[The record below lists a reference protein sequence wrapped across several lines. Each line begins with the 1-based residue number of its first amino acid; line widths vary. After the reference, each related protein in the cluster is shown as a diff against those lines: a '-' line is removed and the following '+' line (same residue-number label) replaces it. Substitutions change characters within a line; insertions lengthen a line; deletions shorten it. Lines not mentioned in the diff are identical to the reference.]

1 MSKMRLV
8 GSTSSVLLAAV
19 VGLGA
24 GAAQAQT
31 AATPSAAPNDAF
43 SVEEVVVTAQR
54 REERQVNVPISVA
67 VFSPLQLARTNVTSS
82 ADLQV
87 LTPGLRMDQTG
98 VFTVPT
104 IRGVGTPVTGT
115 AASPTAIYVDGVYQ
129 PNPASNTFDLINV
142 GSIQV
147 LKGPQG
153 TLFGRNSE
161 GGAILVS
168 TLDPTDTPHARG
180 QIDYGNF
187 NERKANLFVSGPLGR
202 PNLSGNLSIYG
213 RHNDNYLTNIATGS
227 KKVAPIDIFTIA
239 GKLRWTP
246 SDNASFVLKVQ
257 HANISDPSGH
267 NYTAAIDPATG
278 RGYASAN
285 GRPGGIVGRPPFD
298 VSENLLPKNR
308 IIQNSVTLKSV
319 FDMDW
324 ATLTSYSSW
333 IQERDRSR
341 VDQDASNL
349 PISEF
354 ILGNMETDW
363 QQEINLAHNG
373 EGPLDWVLG
382 LYYADSKAKSPGL
395 FAITSATSIV
405 NAGAPL
411 NRGKAYAVYGDATYN
426 FAPQWYVTLGGRY
439 SVEDKSVIVL
449 AGGPLANQNVLLDQT
464 WRAFTPRAVLRY
476 QITPNSNIYVSYSK
490 GQKSGLF
497 NTTIR
502 LLPVEPETLSA
513 FEVGFKTQAA
523 RWHFE
528 TAAFHYDYKNLQFQ
542 NTVAGIGS
550 ITSNAGTAKSY
561 GGEASLT
568 YQLTDELSAVLSGAY
583 THARYTSFR
592 GAVIAIPRADDLGNT
607 IVTQDVSGRTMI
619 RAPEWTGS
627 ASANWRHPM
636 RNGIIE
642 LSGNLY
648 YTSRIFFQA
657 DNAKIYS
664 QKPYALL
671 NLRAAWSPLSEKY
684 QVAIWGKN
692 VMDVHYMNQASP
704 DAAAAR
710 VRYSAPAT
718 YGVSVSF
725 NY

>member
-1 MSKMRLV
+1 MSRIRLLY
-8 GSTSSVLLAAV
+8 STSSALLAAV
-19 VGLGA
+19 LGLGA

-31 AATPSAAPNDAF
+31 AAGPNAGA

-67 VFSPLQLARTNVTSS
+67 VFSPQQLERARVTSS
-82 ADLQV
+82 ADLQL

-129 PNPASNTFDLINV
+129 PDPAGNTFDLINV
-142 GSIQV
+142 SSIQV

-168 TLDPTDTPHARG
+168 TLDPSDTPRARG
-180 QIDYGNF
+180 QIGYGNF
-187 NERKANLFVSGPLGR
+187 NERKAELYVSGPLGL
-202 PNLSGNLSIYG
+202 PNLAGNLSLYG
-213 RHNDNYLTNIATGS
+213 RHNDNYLTNIPTGS
-227 KKVAPIDIFTIA
+227 KKVAPIDIFTVA
-239 GKLRWTP
+239 GKLRWAPT
-246 SDNASFVLKVQ
+246 DNARFVLKVQ

-267 NYTAAIDPATG
+267 NYTAAVDPVTG

-285 GRPGGIVGRPPFD
+285 GRPGAIVGRPPFD

-319 FDMDW
+319 FDLNW
-324 ATLTSYSSW
+324 ATMTSYSSW

-341 VDQDASNL
+341 VDQDASNV

-363 QQEINLAHNG
+363 QQEINLAHSG
-373 EGPLDWVLG
+373 EGPLDWVMG

-395 FAITSATSIV
+395 FAITSATAIT

-411 NRGKAYAVYGDATYN
+411 TRAKAYAVYGDATYN
-426 FAPQWYVTLGGRY
+426 FAPQWYLTLGGRY

-449 AGGPLANQNVLLDQT
+449 AGGPVANQNILLDHT
-464 WRAFTPRAVLRY
+464 WHAFTPRAVIRY
-476 QITPNSNIYVSYSK
+476 QITPSSNVYASYSK

-502 LLPVEPETLSA
+502 LLPVQPETLSA
-513 FEVGFKTQAA
+513 FEVGYKIQAA

-568 YQLTDELSAVLSGAY
+568 YQLTDELSGVLSGAY
-583 THARYTSFR
+583 THARYTSFKA
-592 GAVIAIPRADDLGNT
+592 AVIAIPRADDLGNT
-607 IVTQDVSGRTMI
+607 IVTQDVSGKTMI
-619 RAPEWTGS
+619 RAPEWTAS

-642 LSGNLY
+642 LTGNLY
-648 YTSRIFFQA
+648 YTTRIFYQA

-671 NLRAAWSPLSEKY
+671 NLRAAWSPPSEKY
-684 QVAIWGKN
+684 QLAIWGKN
-692 VMDVHYMNQASP
+692 VTDVHYMNQASP